1 MRLYVCNRVNAR
13 VQQMGYVVP
22 RLDEPDR
29 DTIARM
35 CGDCEDLMQRSASE
49 LRSVVLPVLRTASRD
64 KVLIAA
70 VEALARVKGQLQVKG
85 EELAW
90 VKGQLQ
96 QHDEGQD
103 SGDWESRPRKRI
115 RQELVD

>member
-1 MRLYVCNRVNAR
+1 
-13 VQQMGYVVP
+13 
-22 RLDEPDR
+22 
-29 DTIARM
+29 M

-85 EELAW
+85 EELAR

-96 QHDEGQD
+96 VQEEGHD
-103 SGDWESRPRKRI
+103 SGDWEARPRKRV
-115 RQELVD
+115 RRLVLGEEAGDD